1 MFKINLLP
9 QEVLERRRYED
20 WYPRIFVAAVV
31 LLVIVAG
38 LYFLLMFDV
47 NSKRNDLQ
55 SIEEQTKR
63 YSTTAQQLSI
73 FRNKEEQ
80 LQQRETVAQSAL
92 AGRAN
97 IGQVANDI
105 SLVLPDEV
113 WLDTLV
119 INEKTG
125 IVVTANTPRTLGESD
140 NVAYKSVAKT
150 LVRLSELS
158 ELSDVWLT
166 SANNTV
172 WNTWATPPASTDTS
186 GAPGS
191 VTVVSFIASGR
202 VVVPGASS
210 SGATSSGSSASGSAG
225 GSSPG
230 AAAQNAVTKANS
242 ATTSVSQ

>member
-9 QEVLERRRYED
+9 KEVLERRRYED
-20 WYPRIFVAAVV
+20 WYPRIFAVAVV

-38 LYFLLMFDV
+38 LYVLLMFDV

-55 SIEEQTKR
+55 SIQEQTKR
-63 YSTTAQQLSI
+63 YSTTAEELSI
-73 FRNKEEQ
+73 FRNKEQQ
-80 LQQRETVAQSAL
+80 LQQRETIAQSAL

-97 IGQVANDI
+97 VGQVANDI

-113 WLDTLV
+113 WLDNLV

-125 IVVTANTPRTLGESD
+125 VVVTANTPRTSGESND
-140 NVAYKSVAKT
+140 VAYKSVAKT

-166 SANNTV
+166 SANNAV
-172 WNTWATPPASTDTS
+172 WNTWATAPASTDTS
-186 GAPGS
+186 GAPQS
-191 VTVVSFIASGR
+191 VNVVSFIASGK
-202 VVVPGASS
+202 VVVPGGSS
-210 SGATSSGSSASGSAG
+210 PSATGSGSSASGSAG

-230 AAAQNAVTKANS
+230 ASAQNAATQANS
-242 ATTSVSQ
+242 STTRVSQ